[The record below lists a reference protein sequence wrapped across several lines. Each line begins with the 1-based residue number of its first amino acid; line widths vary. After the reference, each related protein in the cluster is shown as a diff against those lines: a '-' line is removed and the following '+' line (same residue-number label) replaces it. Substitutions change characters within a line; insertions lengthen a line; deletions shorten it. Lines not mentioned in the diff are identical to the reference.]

1 MRDPA
6 AGGRRGSANGF
17 SFFIGLLVLPAVHL
31 SVSPFEPINF
41 PTFEGRTPA
50 APPRRTV
57 LRPAPSL
64 PPSLR
69 APLML
74 RHRGDLRVVRI
85 YIFPGHNF
93 THVEKEL

>member
-50 APPRRTV
+50 EPPRRDGF
-57 LRPAPSL
+57 L
-64 PPSLR
+64 PPSAPRAAAPSFLLVPSLR
-69 APLML
+69 GGISKKKL
-74 RHRGDLRVVRI
+74 I
-85 YIFPGHNF
+85 
-93 THVEKEL
+93 T

>member
-50 APPRRTV
+50 EPQRRV
-57 LRPAPSL
+57 RLGSL
-64 PPSLR
+64 LPSLR
-69 APLML
+69 APLIL

>member
-6 AGGRRGSANGF
+6 AAMLPMLAVSANGF

-50 APPRRTV
+50 EPP
-57 LRPAPSL
+57 PSL
-64 PPSLR
+64 PPRLDGSSPILC
-69 APLML
+69 
-74 RHRGDLRVVRI
+74 HRGDLRVVRI
-85 YIFPGHNF
+85 
-93 THVEKEL
+93 